1 MSFDKV
7 FEDILEL
14 LSEDSDQQFIFL
26 TGAAGTGK
34 TTLLERVKNQLS
46 MKKMV
51 VAPSGIAALNI
62 GGTTINSAFRIG
74 FETIPVIQKSKDP
87 RFARLLR
94 NLELLIIDEVS
105 MVRAPMLDAIS
116 QSLQIHRNSEEPFGG
131 VHVLACG
138 DLFQLPPIVKE
149 SEERVIYEK
158 YDSVY
163 FFDSH
168 SFKEMSAINFFELT
182 ESFRQE
188 EDQRFCELLNNIR
201 VGENVE
207 STINQINSNCFDPT
221 LESDFFM
228 TLTSRKKRAEELN
241 EFRLSHIEG
250 EEEVIKSKEVGDL
263 NENDL
268 PAPRELKI
276 KVGANV
282 MFIKNDPDGRWVNG
296 TLGTIVECLDKKKKN
311 IKVKINNRTHKVER
325 EEWNKVRFTYD
336 EDSDE
341 VLEEVVSSFKQF
353 PIKLGWA
360 VTIHKS
366 QGLTLESCSVDLG
379 SGAFA
384 TGQAYVALSRC
395 KNLNSLHLQ
404 RELKVSDALVDPDI
418 IDFHKKYLMK

>member
-7 FEDILEL
+7 HDEIVDL

-46 MKKMV
+46 LKKMV
-51 VAPSGIAALNI
+51 VAPTGIAALNI

-74 FETIPVIQKSKDP
+74 FDTIPVITKSKDP
-87 RFARLLR
+87 RFNKLLR

-116 QSLQIHRNSEEPFGG
+116 QSLQIHRNSEKPFGG

-138 DLFQLPPIVKE
+138 DLFQLPPIIKE
-149 SEERVIYEK
+149 SEERIIYEK
-158 YDSVY
+158 YESVY

-168 SFKEMSAINFFELT
+168 SFKEMDEIHYFELT

-188 EDQRFCELLNNIR
+188 EDQKFCELLNNIR
-201 VGENVE
+201 IGHDLE

-241 EFRLSHIEG
+241 EYKLSHIEG
-250 EEEVIKSKEVGDL
+250 QEEIIKSKESGEL

-282 MFIKNDPDGRWVNG
+282 MFIKNDPEGRWVNG
-296 TLGTIVECLDKKKKN
+296 TLGTVSECLDKKKKH
-311 IKVKINNRTHKVER
+311 IKIKINNKTHKVER

-336 EDSDE
+336 DDSDE

-418 IDFHKKYLMK
+418 IDFHRNNLGA

>member
-7 FEDILEL
+7 HDEIVDL

-46 MKKMV
+46 LKKMV
-51 VAPSGIAALNI
+51 VAPTGIAALNI

-74 FETIPVIQKSKDP
+74 FDTIPVITKSKDP
-87 RFARLLR
+87 RFNKLLR

-116 QSLQIHRNSEEPFGG
+116 QSLQIHRSSEKPFGG

-138 DLFQLPPIVKE
+138 DLFQLPPIIKE
-149 SEERVIYEK
+149 SEERIIYEK
-158 YDSVY
+158 YESVY

-168 SFKEMSAINFFELT
+168 SFKEMDEIHYFELT

-188 EDQRFCELLNNIR
+188 EDQKFCELLNNIR
-201 VGENVE
+201 IGHDLE

-241 EFRLSHIEG
+241 EYKLSHIEG
-250 EEEVIKSKEVGDL
+250 QEEIIKSKESGDL

-282 MFIKNDPDGRWVNG
+282 MFIKNDPEGRWVNG
-296 TLGTIVECLDKKKKN
+296 TLGTVSECLDKKKKH
-311 IKVKINNRTHKVER
+311 IKIKINNKTHKVER

-336 EDSDE
+336 DDSDE

-418 IDFHKKYLMK
+418 IDFHRNNLGA